1 MARITDQKK
10 IARLKQSTMELVVE
24 RGFGGASAALIAKE
38 ANVASGYFY
47 LHYKGKYA
55 LVNSILQEVYQEV
68 FGKFEEL
75 LKHDT
80 PFSEIIEKLVRHF
93 VGIANAE
100 PIKVKFLYV
109 LTNDYNFVIDH
120 KIREN
125 TFQLIE
131 KVREIGLASGSLDK
145 RMTNDDLYLILVIT
159 TMQYINQKYK
169 YTAQDVI
176 SEEDVNHLLNLFI
189 KFLK

>member
-131 KVREIGLASGSLDK
+131 KVREIGLASKSLDE